1 MRSLFKPAAA
11 FALFC
16 AGFALQAMGQT
27 SHGAAHGSTHTSTNT
42 SATTSAHAHH
52 GAQHKTGATARSVL
66 PFDEK
71 TWAQLLAQGPRP
83 AAYLFTTSY
92 CSTCPAAFAV
102 LHDAVKSR
110 AKPPPLNAVMMD
122 VTGPQALRHA
132 SHLKGLSRMYAFD
145 GFEPAIRQ
153 AVDPNWPNV
162 TPYVVLVDS
171 KGQTQRVIGPP
182 SAEMLNRWLATR

>member
-1 MRSLFKPAAA
+1 MTSLFKSAAA
-11 FALFC
+11 CVLFGACLALH
-16 AGFALQAMGQT
+16 AMAQS
-27 SHGAAHGSTHTSTNT
+27 SHGSAHSSTPTLANT
-42 SATTSAHAHH
+42 SANTSAHSHH
-52 GAQHKTGATARSVL
+52 GVQHKAGSTARSVL

-71 TWAQLLAQGPRP
+71 TWAQLLAQGPKP

-102 LHDAVKSR
+102 LHDAVKNR
-110 AKPPPLNAVMMD
+110 PKPPPLNAVMMD
-122 VTGPQALRHA
+122 VTGLQALRHA
-132 SHLKGLSRMYAFD
+132 SHLKGMARMYAFD

-182 SAEMLNRWLATR
+182 SAEMLSRWLAAR